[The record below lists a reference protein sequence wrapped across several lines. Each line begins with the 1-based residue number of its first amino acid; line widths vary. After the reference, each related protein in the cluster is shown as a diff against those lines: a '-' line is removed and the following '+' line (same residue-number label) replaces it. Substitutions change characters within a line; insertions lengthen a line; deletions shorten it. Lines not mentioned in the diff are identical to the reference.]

1 MQEKICRF
9 GLRSGRED
17 ERNQQEQRPLAM
29 ERTCGRW
36 LLSLFLRLNVLPIAP
51 EAVKET
57 ELNII
62 DRDWP
67 WTSITCHC
75 PATAPASLTMFSEQW
90 GRMLSRQPRCE
101 GVPNVFAS
109 RLRRGIGQAIAG
121 TSCPSEDCLESGRQR
136 GWTRVTVDVAIS
148 RPAKGQT
155 LRQAARPGHRPAEPH
170 QHDWESA
177 PRVLRGRDWKQKAVR
192 QIRRRYSGDAVI
204 HSLYPSLAGRTKLWC
219 SQLQKQWY

>member
-1 MQEKICRF
+1 MAPQ
-9 GLRSGRED
+9 LVSPA
-17 ERNQQEQRPLAM
+17 QRPANSPRGSQRNRIEHHRQGLA
-29 ERTCGRW
+29 
-36 LLSLFLRLNVLPIAP
+36 LDVDNVSLSP
-51 EAVKET
+51 
-57 ELNII
+57 
-62 DRDWP
+62 
-67 WTSITCHC
+67 
-75 PATAPASLTMFSEQW
+75 TAPASLTMFSEQW

-109 RLRRGIGQAIAG
+109 RLRRSIGQAIAG
-121 TSCPSEDCLESGRQR
+121 TCCPSEDCLESGRQR

-177 PRVLRGRDWKQKAVR
+177 PRVLRRRDWKQKAVR
-192 QIRRRYSGDAVI
+192 QIRRRYSVDAVI
-204 HSLYPSLAGRTKLWC
+204 HSLYPSPAGGTKMWC